1 MNQIIETLRND
12 EPAMVFLRSTADSHK
27 EEIDAREVGES
38 YYKLGK
44 IYYDKADLDVAQ
56 SYFLKT
62 LKVVEHPRDN
72 FFMLK
77 TLGFLIRIASEKLE
91 DDTAKLYIQQTEELL
106 NELTTSLGSL
116 NAEYFYNLGTL
127 HTYRGNFKEAK
138 DSFNLAYKKSKEE
151 NEAELLAKGL
161 LALANN
167 SFAQKDYDTALQHLN
182 QLDELLRI
190 IKKAYIAGS
199 MHFLD
204 AKIHMELG
212 LYERALSSLQKASA
226 HLQDKKCWNLRGY
239 ILLGRGSIY
248 QSMGDFTKSLLF
260 FEMALE
266 VVDNNL
272 FKRLV
277 NLVHNEIQEVNDSS
291 VDIYLDRAN
300 RKIRE
305 RNLGIIDFKHRF
317 ILLEIL
323 FLLAKNPGTYYNK
336 EDLAKLIWKDEYN
349 PLIHD
354 KLIYTSVSRLRKLIE
369 PDEKDE
375 TRRKYI
381 LRGKDGYTFNPMAKI
396 RFHMENKIASVKS
409 IANVELTSPV

>member
-1 MNQIIETLRND
+1 MNQIIETLRSD
-12 EPAMVFLRSTADSHK
+12 EPAMVFLRSTVDSHQ

-138 DSFNLAYKKSKEE
+138 DSFTLAYKKSKEE
-151 NEAELLAKGL
+151 NEPELLAKGL

-212 LYERALSSLQKASA
+212 LYERSLASLQKASA
-226 HLQDKKCWNLRGY
+226 H
-239 ILLGRGSIY
+239 
-248 QSMGDFTKSLLF
+248 
-260 FEMALE
+260 
-266 VVDNNL
+266 
-272 FKRLV
+272 
-277 NLVHNEIQEVNDSS
+277 
-291 VDIYLDRAN
+291 
-300 RKIRE
+300 
-305 RNLGIIDFKHRF
+305 
-317 ILLEIL
+317 
-323 FLLAKNPGTYYNK
+323 
-336 EDLAKLIWKDEYN
+336 
-349 PLIHD
+349 
-354 KLIYTSVSRLRKLIE
+354 
-369 PDEKDE
+369 
-375 TRRKYI
+375 
-381 LRGKDGYTFNPMAKI
+381 
-396 RFHMENKIASVKS
+396 
-409 IANVELTSPV
+409 

>member
-1 MNQIIETLRND
+1 MNQTTETSAHD
-12 EPAMVFLRSTADSHK
+12 DPSMVFLRRGEDVPG
-27 EEIDAREVGES
+27 EIDARAIGDS

-44 IYYDKADLDVAQ
+44 IYYDKADLDLAQ
-56 SYFLKT
+56 EYFLKS
-62 LKVVEHPRDN
+62 LQMAKHPDDN

-91 DDTAKLYIQQTEELL
+91 DDAAKIYILQTEKLLQELS
-106 NELTTSLGSL
+106 ESLRVLSS
-116 NAEYFYNLGTL
+116 EYFYYLGMY
-127 HTYRGNFKEAK
+127 HTYRGAFSEAK
-138 DSFNLAYKKSKEE
+138 ESYQLAYKKSKEE
-151 NEAELLAKGL
+151 NEPELLAKAL

-167 SFAQKDYDTALQHLN
+167 SFAQKEYDEALVFLAQLN
-182 QLDELLRI
+182 ELLQI
-190 IKKAYIAGS
+190 IKKDYIAGS
-199 MHFLD
+199 MDFLD

-212 LYERALSSLQKASA
+212 LYDRALASLQKAAA

-248 QSMGDFTKSLLF
+248 QSMGDFTKALLF

-266 VVDNNL
+266 VVDNVL

-277 NLVHNEIQEVNDSS
+277 HLVNTEIQEVNDIS
-291 VDIYLDRAN
+291 VDIYLDRSN

-305 RNLGIIDFKHRF
+305 RNLGVIDFKHRF
-317 ILLEIL
+317 VLLEIL
-323 FLLAKNPGTYYNK
+323 FLLAKNSGTYYNK

-369 PDEKDE
+369 PDENDE
-375 TRRKYI
+375 SSRKYI
-381 LRGKDGYTFNPMAKI
+381 VRGKDGYTFNPTAKI
-396 RFHMENKIASVKS
+396 RFHMENKLISVKS
-409 IANVELTSPV
+409 IANVELTSPL